1 MRSFFMLLGLWSVFA
16 IFPLLD
22 NAAIILP
29 DHIVSQVDMLIDTE
43 IQEENLPSLILG
55 IWIPG
60 EGEYTVAKGY
70 ANLETLELRTIE
82 QPFRIASITKT
93 FTGLVVLTL
102 IDDGLLAWDNT
113 IDKWYPDFP
122 HADSVTIQNLLEM
135 RSGIAD
141 YASHEFLHEIYKNT
155 LLAFT
160 FEELLEISAN
170 KSDLFEPSDQKTKY
184 CNMNF
189 TMLGDIVEKV
199 TGDSLGQV
207 IQDRISTPLGLTNT
221 IYAKDEQLPGSLR
234 GYSWNAELNQ
244 FEDKTEVM
252 SGAWANGAGAM
263 ISTLQDTKVYAKAL
277 YQGVLLSPE
286 THAKQLQTH
295 AFDESPDWMR
305 YGSGITDLG
314 GFWGHNGTIFGFSS
328 EMFYY
333 PPKDAVI
340 IVNTNRLDEDDVSM
354 STNFFLRLVTILFP
368 GSAPWDPQSQAKH
381 WELY

>member
-1 MRSFFMLLGLWSVFA
+1 MR
-16 IFPLLD
+16 PLHIAFGFLFVVILSLQSAPSTLPED
-22 NAAIILP
+22 II
-29 DHIVSQVDMLIDTE
+29 SQIDALIDTE
-43 IQEENLPSLILG
+43 MQEKNLPSLIVG

-70 ANLETLELRTIE
+70 ANLETLEPRTTE

-102 IDDGLLAWDNT
+102 IDDGLLEWDNT

-122 HADSVTIQNLLEM
+122 NADLITIQNLLEM
-135 RSGIAD
+135 RSGIVD
-141 YASHEFLHEIYKNT
+141 YASHDFLHKIYQNT
-155 LLAFT
+155 LLEFT
-160 FEELLEISAN
+160 FDELLEFSAN
-170 KSDLFEPSDQKTKY
+170 KSSLFESPDQKSEY

-221 IYAKDEQLPGSLR
+221 IYATDEQLPGDLR
-234 GYSWNAELNQ
+234 GYSWNAASNQ
-244 FEDKTEVM
+244 YEDKTEVM
-252 SGAWANGAGAM
+252 SGSWANGAGAM
-263 ISTLQDTKVYAKAL
+263 ISTLQDMKVYAKAL
-277 YQGVLLSPE
+277 YQGVLLSSE
-286 THAKQLQTH
+286 THAKQLDAN
-295 AFDESPDWMR
+295 AFDGNPEWIR
-305 YGSGITDLG
+305 YGSGILDLG

-340 IVNTNRLDEDDVSM
+340 IININRLDEDDISM
-354 STNFFLRLVTILFP
+354 STNFFLKLAPILFP
-368 GSAPWDPQSQAKH
+368 GSAPWDSQSQAKH
-381 WELY
+381 WAAY